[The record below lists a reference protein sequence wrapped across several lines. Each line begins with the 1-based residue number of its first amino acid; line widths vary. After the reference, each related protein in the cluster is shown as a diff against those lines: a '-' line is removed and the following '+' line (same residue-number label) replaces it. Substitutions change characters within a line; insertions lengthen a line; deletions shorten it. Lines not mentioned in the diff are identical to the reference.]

1 MNNFVF
7 NGNDPLLYNTLSS
20 PMQRQVP
27 PEIDLRQ
34 QLDNAFAQYQ
44 QAQNNLT
51 MKQEHIEKDY
61 LGELDDILKELD
73 ENIIEKLQAN
83 TDFITLHNE
92 IQQMIQNEIMKSVRW
107 KLNSNQEAINKIESI
122 KRTIRNTQK
131 EVQAEEKKNMMELND
146 YIANYSSMSFDEY
159 KKIKSGK

>member
-20 PMQRQVP
+20 PMQRQIP

-107 KLNSNQEAINKIESI
+107 KLNSNQEAINKIEAI
-122 KRTIRNTQK
+122 KRTIRSTQK

>member
-107 KLNSNQEAINKIESI
+107 KLNSNQEAINKIEAI
-122 KRTIRNTQK
+122 KRTIRSTQK